1 MITVSLIKVYRIKKN
16 YKVGEKVMAHI
27 ENITNNNFR
36 LLAYLY
42 DSADRNNCVRIT
54 QNEVCEA
61 MGLTRNTI
69 VGILNNLKDFGYIT
83 QDEKHISKYRITDI
97 GVKIVEKVR
106 KVDED

>member
-1 MITVSLIKVYRIKKN
+1 MVFRTYINLKINKN
-16 YKVGEKVMAHI
+16 DKVGENIMAHI
-27 ENITNNNFR
+27 ENITNNNYR